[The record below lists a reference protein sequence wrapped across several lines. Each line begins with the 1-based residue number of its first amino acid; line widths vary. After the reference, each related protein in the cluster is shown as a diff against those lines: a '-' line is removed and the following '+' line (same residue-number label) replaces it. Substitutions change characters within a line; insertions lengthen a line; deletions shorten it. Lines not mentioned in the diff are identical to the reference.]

1 MKLLKAKTFTLR
13 RLLLWSPLLLLL
25 WLGLLLGC
33 ALPQPPLPTLSN
45 QPLLIHN
52 VQLVDV
58 LTGEVRAGQSVWI
71 EQGTIQRIAA
81 TSADDLASLESVT
94 DGEKK
99 WRPINGNN
107 QFLIP
112 GLQDMHTH
120 SMQLAPQLQH
130 PLWLAAGVTSVR
142 DMSGCMEVSDSF
154 VACTQ
159 DRKRWQQQLQ
169 QGVRSSPRYPLQSSF
184 ALNGGVE
191 VPDGMAPYLKLQSA
205 ADATALV
212 QHYQQLG
219 VEQLKLYE
227 LLSLQQF
234 QWLSAAATPAG
245 ITLAGHQPWLVSL
258 EAAIEGG
265 LRSFEHGR
273 VFLFECAA
281 AIGTYKAQP
290 MREGLITSDVWQ
302 QILNSQDAALCQ
314 QKMQLLAASDSWWS
328 PTLLTLQLG
337 AKAMSP
343 QFRADPRLNNVPWLL
358 QKLWQA
364 DADGM
369 VERGHVVDEHGNA
382 QYPQQQA
389 FALALKQVAQA
400 HKLGVKIIAGTDAPD
415 SFVFTGSG
423 LHDELALYVQ
433 AGLTPLQALQTAT
446 LNAAQYNGAADHSGQ
461 IAVGFEADL
470 VLLAANPLTDIQ
482 ALRQVQGLVIAGQ
495 WYDQSRLAQLQ
506 KFAEQQAGSL
516 RINLQ
521 LMSGAL
527 RSATFRQQFA
537 D

>member
-1 MKLLKAKTFTLR
+1 MKLTRLTFVTPR
-13 RLLLWSPLLLLL
+13 RVLFWSPLLLLC
-25 WLGLLLGC
+25 WLGLLLC
-33 ALPQPPLPTLSN
+33 WPLAQPPLPTRSN

-58 LTGEVRAGQSVWI
+58 KTGELRAGQSVWI
-71 EQGTIQRIAA
+71 AQGKIQRIAP
-81 TSADDLASLESVT
+81 TSDRDVAGLDT
-94 DGEKK
+94 DTK
-99 WRPINGNN
+99 WQRIDGNN

-142 DMSGCMEVSDSF
+142 DMSGCMAASDSF
-154 VACTQ
+154 VACAA
-159 DRKRWQQQLQ
+159 DRQRWQQQLQ
-169 QGVRSSPRYPLQSSF
+169 QGIRSSPRYPIQSSF
-184 ALNGGVE
+184 ALNGGAE
-191 VPDGMAPYLKLQSA
+191 VPDGMPTYLKLQSA
-205 ADATALV
+205 ADAKALV
-212 QHYQQLG
+212 AHYQELG
-219 VEQLKLYE
+219 VDQLKMYE

-234 QWLSAAATPAG
+234 QWLSTAATPAG

-258 EAAIEGG
+258 DAAIEGG

-281 AIGTYKAQP
+281 AIGPYKAQP
-290 MREGLITSDVWQ
+290 MHEGLITAAVWQ
-302 QILNSQDAALCQ
+302 QILDSQDAALCQ

-337 AKAMSP
+337 AKAMLP
-343 QFRADPRLNNVPWLL
+343 QFRKDPRLDTVPWLL
-358 QKLWQA
+358 RTLWQA

-369 VERGHVVDEHGNA
+369 VERGRVVDEQGNA

-389 FALALKQVAQA
+389 FALALQHVQQAQQ
-400 HKLGVKIIAGTDAPD
+400 LGVKIIAGTDAPD

-423 LHDELALYVQ
+423 LHDELTLYVQ

-446 LNAAQYNGAADHSGQ
+446 LNAARYSGTAEHSGQ
-461 IAVGFEADL
+461 IAVGFDADL
-470 VLLAANPLTDIQ
+470 VLLAANPLADIES
-482 ALRQVQGLVIAGQ
+482 LRQVQGLVVAGQ
-495 WYDQSRLAQLQ
+495 WYDQDRLKQLQ
-506 KFAEQQAGSL
+506 QFAIEQAGSL

-521 LMSGAL
+521 LISGAL
-527 RSATFRQQFA
+527 RSATFRQQYA

>member
-1 MKLLKAKTFTLR
+1 MKLTRFKTVTFNS
-13 RLLLWSPLLLLL
+13 LLLWSSLLLLL

-52 VQLVDV
+52 VQLVNV
-58 LTGEVRAGQSVWI
+58 VTGDIQPGQSVWI
-71 EQGTIQRIAA
+71 EQGKIQRIAA
-81 TSADDLASLESVT
+81 TANDFAAEPAA
-94 DGEKK
+94 GK
-99 WRPINGNN
+99 WHQINGNN
-107 QFLIP
+107 QYLIP
-112 GLQDMHTH
+112 GLQDMHAH

-142 DMSGCMEVSDSF
+142 DMSGCMAVSDSF
-154 VACTQ
+154 VACTE

-169 QGVRSSPRYPLQSSF
+169 QGLRSSPRYPIQSSF
-184 ALNGGVE
+184 ALNGGAE
-191 VPDGMAPYLKLQSA
+191 VPDGMPAYLKLQSA
-205 ADATALV
+205 ADAKALV
-212 QHYQQLG
+212 VHYQQLG
-219 VEQLKLYE
+219 VDQLKLYE

-234 QWLSAAATPAG
+234 HWLSAAAKPAG
-245 ITLAGHQPWLVSL
+245 ITLAGHQPWLVPLEKAVAGGMKSL
-258 EAAIEGG
+258 
-265 LRSFEHGR
+265 EHGR

-281 AIGTYKAQP
+281 TIGPYKAQP
-290 MREGLITSDVWQ
+290 MREGLITSAVWQ
-302 QILNSQDAALCQ
+302 QILNSQDAQLCQ

-337 AKAMSP
+337 AKAMLP
-343 QFRADPRLNNVPWLL
+343 EFRADPRLNTVPWLL
-358 QKLWQA
+358 QKLWHA

-369 VERGHVVDEHGNA
+369 VERGRVVNEQGNA

-389 FALALKQVAQA
+389 FALALQHVQQAQQ
-400 HKLGVKIIAGTDAPD
+400 LGVKIIAGTDAPD

-446 LNAAQYNGAADHSGQ
+446 LNAALYNGSADHSGQ
-461 IAVGFEADL
+461 IAVGYDADL

-482 ALRQVQGLVIAGQ
+482 ALRQIQGLVIAGQ
-495 WYDQSRLAQLQ
+495 WYDQDRLNQLQ
-506 KFAEQQAGSL
+506 QFAEEQAASL

-521 LMSGAL
+521 LISGAL
-527 RSATFRQQFA
+527 RSAMFRQQFA